1 MRYFDYEIK
10 YIGKDGDKWIAY
22 STGENRDA
30 AIDHFNYWQTPGN
43 LLIHDL
49 PVVSIRSKGSSEEY
63 PYLLEDALESAL
75 KDKDAAIATVQEDYL
90 HSINL
95 LHETDGPD
103 TTEDGSIGTLM
114 QDCIDLTEA
123 IRNCDHGRIDRLDT
137 MVRDRFIDLMLGE
150 EKVRELTGLD
160 DSAE

>member
-30 AIDHFNYWQTPGN
+30 AISHFNYWQQPGN
-43 LLIHDL
+43 LLVHDL
-49 PVVSIRSKGSSEEY
+49 PIVSIRSKGSSEEY
-63 PYLLEDALESAL
+63 PYLLEDALETAL

-95 LHETDGPD
+95 IHDTNGPD
-103 TTEDGSIGTLM
+103 GLEDGTINLLM

-137 MVRDRFIDLMLGE
+137 MVRERFITLMLGE
-150 EKVRELTGLD
+150 DKVRELSGQD
-160 DSAE
+160 DSDE